1 MNKLLITSLSIFIGF
16 MANSQITT
24 NVQWTYESNL
34 PADKV
39 IYYKPNQKLTW
50 SNFEAPSQNRGI
62 VAAVTYS
69 GFGYKADIST
79 VNGKSKVNV
88 KVYCYFDKDKSWVKE
103 GKTTDY
109 ILSHE
114 QHHFDISYI
123 AASIFIDKLQSAVF
137 ARSEINSRLQQIY
150 QECID
155 AMDKMQNEY
164 DAQTKNGQLRE
175 KQEEWSKRINSM
187 LKQFSAIQAI

>member
-1 MNKLLITSLSIFIGF
+1 MP
-16 MANSQITT
+16 
-24 NVQWTYESNL
+24 Y
-34 PADKV
+34 
-39 IYYKPNQKLTW
+39 
-50 SNFEAPSQNRGI
+50 
-62 VAAVTYS
+62 
-69 GFGYKADIST
+69 
-79 VNGKSKVNV
+79 
-88 KVYCYFDKDKSWVKE
+88 
-103 GKTTDY
+103 
-109 ILSHE
+109 
-114 QHHFDISYI
+114 
-123 AASIFIDKLQSAVF
+123 F